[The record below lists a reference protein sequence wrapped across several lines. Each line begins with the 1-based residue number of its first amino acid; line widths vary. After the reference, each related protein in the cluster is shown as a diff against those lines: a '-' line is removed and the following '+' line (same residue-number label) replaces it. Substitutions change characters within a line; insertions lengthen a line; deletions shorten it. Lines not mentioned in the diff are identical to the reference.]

1 MTSTYNYHTLSN
13 GIRLIHRQ
21 KAGQIAHLALM
32 VNTGSRDELSHEY
45 GLAHLIEHMIFKGTK
60 KRKAYHVLSRLENV
74 GGELNAYTTKE
85 ETCLHAS
92 FLNTHTDR
100 SLELLADIAFQ
111 ASFPANEL
119 EKEKEVVLDE
129 INAYRDN
136 PSEEIF
142 DEFEDQLFN
151 GHPIGHPILGTEK
164 TVKSFSRSDLFR
176 FVKRNYATDQIV
188 LALVGDISFE
198 KFLLKSAKYF
208 GQIVARQRTPKVL
221 VNIEEKSNF
230 VQKEKN
236 SYLTHCILG
245 NSTYDR
251 KHPDKHSLLLLN
263 NILGGPGLNSRLNLN
278 IREKYGFA
286 YNIESHYTA
295 YSDTGIF
302 LVYLGIDPR
311 SAEKALKLVYK
322 ELTKLKTQKLGSLQ
336 LHRAKQQLIGQ
347 LAIGFESGLS
357 ETLSIARSHLLFNR
371 VDDMNQITQKILN
384 IDASKMLAVA
394 QEVFDFDKFNT
405 LIYTGNSEKTT
416 QNEE

>member
-1 MTSTYNYHTLSN
+1 MITDSYNYRRLPN

-32 VNTGSRDELSHEY
+32 VNTGSRDEQAHEF

-85 ETCLHAS
+85 ETCIHAS
-92 FLNTHTDR
+92 FLNIYAER
-100 SLELLADIAFQ
+100 SMELLADIAFQ
-111 ASFPANEL
+111 ASFPASEL

-142 DEFEDQLFN
+142 DEFEDQLFD
-151 GHPIGHPILGTEK
+151 GHPIGHPILGTEQA
-164 TVKSFSRSDLFR
+164 VKSFSRNALFR
-176 FVKRNYATDQIV
+176 FVKRNYATDQMV
-188 LALVGDISFE
+188 LALVGDIPFD
-198 KFLLKSAKYF
+198 KFWQIAEKYF
-208 GQIVARQRTPKVL
+208 GNTLAKGHAPKLDSVI
-221 VNIEEKSNF
+221 NPTIQHI
-230 VQKEKN
+230 QKEKN
-236 SYLTHCILG
+236 SYLSHCILG
-245 NSTYDR
+245 NKSYNR
-251 KHPDKHSLLLLN
+251 QHPNKHGMVLLN

-311 SAEKALKLVYK
+311 SAEKAMQLVYK
-322 ELTKLKTQKLGSLQ
+322 ELYKLKNQQLGSLQ
-336 LHRAKQQLIGQ
+336 LHRAQQQLIGQ

-357 ETLSIARSHLLFNR
+357 ETLSIARSHLLFDN
-371 VDDMNQITQKILN
+371 VDNMNQIIQKILKT
-384 IDASKMLAVA
+384 DASKLMEVA
-394 QEVFDFDKFNT
+394 QEIFDFDNFNT
-405 LIYTGNSEKTT
+405 LIYKGT
-416 QNEE
+416 QKDFASN

>member
-1 MTSTYNYHTLSN
+1 M
-13 GIRLIHRQ
+13 
-21 KAGQIAHLALM
+21 
-32 VNTGSRDELSHEY
+32 
-45 GLAHLIEHMIFKGTK
+45 
-60 KRKAYHVLSRLENV
+60 
-74 GGELNAYTTKE
+74 
-85 ETCLHAS
+85 
-92 FLNTHTDR
+92 
-100 SLELLADIAFQ
+100 
-111 ASFPANEL
+111 
-119 EKEKEVVLDE
+119 
-129 INAYRDN
+129 
-136 PSEEIF
+136 
-142 DEFEDQLFN
+142 
-151 GHPIGHPILGTEK
+151 
-164 TVKSFSRSDLFR
+164 KSFSRSDLFR

-208 GQIVARQRTPKVL
+208 GQIAARQHTPKVL
-221 VNIEEKSNF
+221 VSKEMKSNF

-357 ETLSIARSHLLFNR
+357 ETLSIARSHLLFDK
-371 VDDMNQITQKILN
+371 VDDMNQITQKILK
-384 IDASKMLAVA
+384 IDASKMLNVA

-416 QNEE
+416 ENED